1 MVRMPSRAQVR
12 MTRSAISPR
21 LAMRTEPMGR
31 GLKRS
36 DTGKIL
42 HTIDGARAGDRRLHR
57 ADRET
62 ESEHVA
68 RVGGIDQAVVPESRR
83 AVIGSGL
90 FIEHLGQF
98 LLMGR
103 EI

>member
-68 RVGGIDQAVVPESRR
+68 RVGGSEQTGLPEARR
-83 AVIGSGL
+83 GVKRNGA
-90 FIEHLGQF
+90 FIRKLAPILLLGP
-98 LLMGR
+98 G
-103 EI
+103 I